1 MNRVETKSSQRSRGL
16 ALGVAILG
24 VGALTLSGCMA
35 PPEAQPKSGTP
46 AHTLTLELGT
56 LLPETGNIAL
66 LGQPQIAGVQLAVK
80 DINDA
85 NLGITI
91 DLTLGD
97 SGDTSNKA
105 FTTTV
110 PNLINKKV
118 SAIIGA
124 AASDVTAVVIDQVVG
139 ADTILFSPANSAAQF
154 STWDDHGLYWRTAST
169 NELRGE
175 VLGNLIAADGAD
187 TLGTLV
193 LNGAY
198 GTGLQKT
205 ITEAFEAA
213 GGTVVAEQ
221 TFNTGDTTFDAQIS
235 SVLAQNPD
243 AIQLVS
249 EDEASTIIPA
259 LKDAGFD
266 MSKLYLADG
275 NTVQYGD
282 KFAPG
287 TLTGA
292 KGILPGPVVT
302 EDFQQRLKDL
312 WADVNNGAELTNFGF
327 AAESYDAVVLIAL
340 AALSADSTEADAIA
354 SKLKEVSG
362 GSGNGKKATNFKQ
375 AAKIINAGGVADYDG
390 FSGGIKFDDNGDA
403 SEASIG
409 VYQYDATNN
418 YKRIND

>member
-1 MNRVETKSSQRSRGL
+1 M
-16 ALGVAILG
+16 
-24 VGALTLSGCMA
+24 
-35 PPEAQPKSGTP
+35 
-46 AHTLTLELGT
+46 
-56 LLPETGNIAL
+56 
-66 LGQPQIAGVQLAVK
+66 
-80 DINDA
+80 
-85 NLGITI
+85 
-91 DLTLGD
+91 GD

-105 FTTTV
+105 FATTV

-154 STWDDHGLYWRTAST
+154 STWDDDGLYWRTAST

-235 SVLAQNPD
+235 SVLAQKPD

-266 MSKLYLADG
+266 LSKLYLADG

-282 KFAPG
+282 KFAPD

-327 AAESYDAVVLIAL
+327 AAESYDAVVLVAF

-362 GSGNGKKATNFKQ
+362 GSATGKKATDFEQ
-375 AAKIINAGGVADYDG
+375 AAKIINDGGVADYDG
-390 FSGGIKFDDNGDA
+390 FSGRD
-403 SEASIG
+403 
-409 VYQYDATNN
+409 
-418 YKRIND
+418 